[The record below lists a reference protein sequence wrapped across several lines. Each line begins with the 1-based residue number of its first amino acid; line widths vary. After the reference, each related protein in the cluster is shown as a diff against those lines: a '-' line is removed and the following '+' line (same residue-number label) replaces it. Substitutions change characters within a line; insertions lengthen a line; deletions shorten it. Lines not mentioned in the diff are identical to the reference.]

1 MTEDAKKSIKRIEKK
16 EVNEKS
22 FENYVNECLMN
33 DFLLLLLRKV
43 HDNL

>member
-1 MTEDAKKSIKRIEKK
+1 MTEDAKKSIKRIEK
-16 EVNEKS
+16 EKS